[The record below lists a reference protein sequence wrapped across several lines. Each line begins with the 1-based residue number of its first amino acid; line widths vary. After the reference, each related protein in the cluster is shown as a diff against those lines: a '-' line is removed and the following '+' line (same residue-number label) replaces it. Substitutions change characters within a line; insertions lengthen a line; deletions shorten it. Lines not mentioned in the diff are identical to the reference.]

1 MVENS
6 TLHDTAQTYE
16 CSSFGILGCVDGD
29 ETRWLE
35 PEEQEAWLAYVAA
48 TTLLE
53 GALDRQL
60 QRDSGMPHAYYRIL
74 VILADAPDRSLRMSE
89 LAALTQSSQSRLS
102 HAVARLE
109 SQGWVRRKPCTDDRR
124 STFAQLTE
132 EGFAALAAAAPG
144 HVSAVRKHVF
154 DRLSAEQVGQL
165 REICRA
171 MLAGMGVE
179 WRTPL
184 REAITERGCPST

>member
-1 MVENS
+1 VS
-6 TLHDTAQTYE
+6 
-16 CSSFGILGCVDGD
+16 GD

-35 PEEQEAWLAYVAA
+35 PDELEAWLSYVAA

-60 QRDSGMPHAYYRIL
+60 QRDAGMPHAYYQ
-74 VILADAPDRSLRMSE
+74 ILAMLSEAPDRRLRMSE
-89 LAALTQSSQSRLS
+89 LAAITQSSQSRLS

-109 SQGWVRRKPCTDDRR
+109 RNGWVRRKPCPEDRR

-144 HVSAVRKHVF
+144 HVCTVRRHLF
-154 DRLSAEQVGQL
+154 DRLSPEQVRQL
-165 REICRA
+165 HEITRA
-171 MLAGMGVE
+171 VLSGLGVAGGDARDVL
-179 WRTPL
+179 P
-184 REAITERGCPST
+184 G

>member
-1 MVENS
+1 MS
-6 TLHDTAQTYE
+6 
-16 CSSFGILGCVDGD
+16 GD

-35 PEEQEAWLAYVAA
+35 PDELETWLSYVAA

-60 QRDSGMPHAYYRIL
+60 QRDAGMPHAYYQ
-74 VILADAPDRSLRMSE
+74 ILAMLSEVPDRSLRMSE
-89 LAALTQSSQSRLS
+89 LAAITQSSQSRLS

-109 SQGWVRRKPCTDDRR
+109 RNGWVRRKPCAEDRR

-144 HVSAVRKHVF
+144 HVCTVRRHLF
-154 DRLSAEQVGQL
+154 DRLSPEQVRQL
-165 REICRA
+165 REITRA
-171 MLAGMGVE
+171 VLSGLGVAGGDA
-179 WRTPL
+179 RDILP
-184 REAITERGCPST
+184 G

>member
-1 MVENS
+1 MS
-6 TLHDTAQTYE
+6 
-16 CSSFGILGCVDGD
+16 GD

-35 PEEQEAWLAYVAA
+35 PDELETWLSYVAA

-60 QRDSGMPHAYYRIL
+60 QRDSGMPHAYYQ
-74 VILADAPDRSLRMSE
+74 ILAMLSEVPDRSLRMSE
-89 LAALTQSSQSRLS
+89 LAAITQSSQSRLS

-109 SQGWVRRKPCTDDRR
+109 RNGWIRRKPCPEDRR

-144 HVSAVRKHVF
+144 HVCTVRRHLF
-154 DRLSAEQVGQL
+154 DRLTPEQVGQL
-165 REICRA
+165 REITRA
-171 MLAGMGVE
+171 VLSGLGV
-179 WRTPL
+179 PGG
-184 REAITERGCPST
+184 EARDVLPG